1 MQDRALTQAE
11 QRYSQIEKELLAQVF
26 GLEHKDQYVYGR
38 KVILYTD
45 HKPFVSISSKPLASP
60 PKRLQRLLLRLQQ
73 YDAEIRYRPGR
84 EMYLADTLS
93 RAYQSLSPTD
103 TQGSETE
110 REVESIH
117 VVDYLAIFEQQLSEI
132 KQRKS
137 PSTSMS
143 ETNLPYKTESSLK
156 AKDVLSLRP

>member
-26 GLEHKDQYVYGR
+26 GLENNHQYVYGR
-38 KVILYTD
+38 KVIIYTD
-45 HKPFVSISSKPLASP
+45 HEPLVSISSKPLAFA

-93 RAYQSLSPTD
+93 RA
-103 TQGSETE
+103 
-110 REVESIH
+110 
-117 VVDYLAIFEQQLSEI
+117 
-132 KQRKS
+132 KS

>member
-26 GLEHKDQYVYGR
+26 GLEHNHQYVYGR

-45 HKPFVSISSKPLASP
+45 HKPLVSISSKPLASA
-60 PKRLQRLLLRLQQ
+60 PKRLQRLLLRLPQ

-93 RAYQSLSPTD
+93 RA
-103 TQGSETE
+103 
-110 REVESIH
+110 
-117 VVDYLAIFEQQLSEI
+117 
-132 KQRKS
+132 KS